1 MSAGVWGSDPPVADE
16 VDERVKSRKWVFTIN
31 NPTKNCIKS
40 LTGLAVPEICVCIG
54 YQLESGE
61 ECGTPHYQGFV
72 VYKSVRSQKTVRM
85 HLGGRTLP
93 QVMRGTVQQSID
105 YCSKSKTKIG
115 EYVQRGEPPAEPG
128 RGARTD
134 LKKICDSI
142 RGGETSVSKILVED
156 PYTVHQYGRVLQMTE
171 TAADATKMRKWKT
184 KVIWAH
190 GPTGTGK
197 SAWAFSDVEDP
208 NVFVYTKDQEWWDG
222 YTGQEIIVID
232 DIRKTDFRY
241 AWLLRLLDRY
251 PVKVPRRSLPP
262 QQILAKEIRITCPMT
277 PEELFGDSTSDDI
290 AQMLRRCN
298 EGGGGIRSFPEK

>member
-1 MSAGVWGSDPPVADE
+1 MSAGVWGSDPPVVDE

-31 NPTKNCIKS
+31 NPTKNCTKAVE
-40 LTGLAVPEICVCIG
+40 GLKVPELCVCIG

-142 RGGETSVSKILVED
+142 RSGETTVHRILEED
-156 PYTVHQYGRVLQMTE
+156 PYAIHQYGRTLEKTQ
-171 TAADATKMRKWKT
+171 AIASASKMRDFKT
-184 KVIWAH
+184 KVIWAY
-190 GPTGTGK
+190 GPTECGK
-197 SAWAFSDVEDP
+197 SEWAFEGFDP
-208 NVFVYTKDQEWWDG
+208 KIMFVYTKDDRWWDG
-222 YTGQEIIVID
+222 YVGQEIIIID
-232 DIRKTDFRY
+232 DIRRNYFEF
-241 AWLLRLLDRY
+241 AFLLRLFDKY
-251 PVKVPRRSLPP
+251 PMSVPRRGLPP
-262 QQILAKEIRITCPMT
+262 QPILAKEIRVTCPVA
-277 PEELFGDSTSDDI
+277 PDELFGTSTDDDI
-290 AQMLRRCN
+290 VQLLRRVELRCHQ
-298 EGGGGIRSFPEK
+298 KK